1 MIVNYRNGPKHNE
14 TKRVGAI
21 MLDYAYR
28 IGSDSIHK
36 YGEEMMSCGS
46 VPLPQWADLP
56 DGSFKGR
63 IVYNTCKRRG
73 CPPCEARKNLAFQKY
88 LTSYLHEKGTDN
100 FYFLTV
106 TNGPSSPTGELK
118 KVISS
123 IGKKV
128 SKLFRRKSVEFVV
141 GGFRA
146 FECNYNPE
154 MDTFNPHFHILL
166 EVAGED
172 LSRDKNILK
181 FLDGPV
187 FKKALK
193 SFLDAPKNR
202 HLTKEKVMK
211 KIFLRLKKGELYQLV
226 WSALLQ
232 SVGLGAVCN
241 IQALADNKKGESS
254 TPSELCKY
262 LTKTMRMDDDKLGD
276 FLMSMKGVRLFSS
289 WGTMKINK
297 KLVQDDVL
305 EEADNSEG
313 EAKKNDEVKVEF
325 KGDGRSLKQV
335 IFDADNFGNSK
346 DLLIRRLALKNDLIR
361 YEIDEPLAP
370 ALSCFQINGKY

>member
-21 MLDYAYR
+21 MLDYAFK
-28 IGSDSIHK
+28 IGSDNIRQ
-36 YGEEMMSCGS
+36 YGEDLMACGS
-46 VPLPQWADLP
+46 IPFPQWANYP

-73 CPPCEARKNLAFQKY
+73 CPPCEARKNLAFQKFLTDY
-88 LTSYLHEKGTDN
+88 LKQQGTDN

-106 TNGPSSPTGELK
+106 THGPSVSPGELK
-118 KVISS
+118 KSISL

-128 SKLFRRKSVEFVV
+128 SKLFRRKVVAFVV

-154 MDTFNPHFHILL
+154 KDTFNPHFHILL
-166 EVAGED
+166 EVSRED
-172 LSRDKNILK
+172 LSLDKNILR
-181 FLDGPV
+181 FLDGSV
-187 FKKALK
+187 FKKALQ
-193 SFLDAPKNR
+193 SFLDAPKNQ

-211 KIFLRLKKGELYQLV
+211 KIFTRLKKGELYQLV

-241 IQALADNKKGESS
+241 IQAVADNKKGESS
-254 TPSELCKY
+254 TPIELCKY
-262 LTKTMRMDDDKLGD
+262 LTKTMRMNDDRLGD
-276 FLMSMKGVRLFSS
+276 FLMAMKGIRLFSS

-297 KLVQDDVL
+297 KIMLDDVL
-305 EEADNSEG
+305 EEANNSEG
-313 EAKKNDEVKVEF
+313 EAKQNDEVEADF

-335 IFDADNFGNSK
+335 VFDADKFGSPK
-346 DLLIRRLALKNDLIR
+346 DLLIRRLALKNDLIT
-361 YEIDEPLAP
+361 YEIEEPLAP
-370 ALSCFQINGKY
+370 ALACFQTTRRE